1 MAVYYR
7 RDFLGLLSAVVLGL
21 LILLTPS
28 TMLVHPWFLDTY
40 AFAAEAVYVV
50 RNGHIGTFHHLLEN
64 PTLGLT
70 FGPLLMITGID
81 PFVLQ
86 KIYPGFFAIIFTVL
100 LYITAKKIKIDNES
114 LVVAPLLFVSIAWPN
129 ELHLC
134 RLSLSLV
141 YYLASCLLLL
151 HLIFQRSDRR
161 IFVLLVL
168 QVLILTMSHPAT
180 PLFFIANLATI
191 FFLGRVW
198 PKFRPKEFRVI
209 IQTLLI
215 SAVAWILWNTLMPS
229 VAISSLASLFQNV
242 VKSLTE
248 NRYEFFHGA
257 TIFQAYS
264 PIYGLVINIRF
275 ALTLA
280 IFILMILLLFAMYHY
295 LRDRKVLVVLTG
307 WIMGNMLGTGLLVCF
322 GQGYS
327 AITKPTILNFVSWA
341 PLGAL
346 VFSILSSKSG
356 IYVKIK
362 RVAKCVFVVALIIVP
377 LLLIPI
383 IKYGSLPLL
392 YPTSKEL
399 AHKEFLDLHWAGGK
413 LIYFE
418 GNLPYGYSYI
428 LHGVGE
434 LEYATYVFDYGGV
447 DSILAS
453 GSSLW
458 ITYRVVT
465 RDGFFNYNSSM
476 LSLVENLTLYQSTY
490 NVVYDSG
497 WPESILIPR
506 TRS

>member
-1 MAVYYR
+1 
-7 RDFLGLLSAVVLGL
+7 
-21 LILLTPS
+21 
-28 TMLVHPWFLDTY
+28 
-40 AFAAEAVYVV
+40 
-50 RNGHIGTFHHLLEN
+50 
-64 PTLGLT
+64 
-70 FGPLLMITGID
+70 
-81 PFVLQ
+81 
-86 KIYPGFFAIIFTVL
+86 
-100 LYITAKKIKIDNES
+100 
-114 LVVAPLLFVSIAWPN
+114 
-129 ELHLC
+129 
-134 RLSLSLV
+134 
-141 YYLASCLLLL
+141 
-151 HLIFQRSDRR
+151 
-161 IFVLLVL
+161 
-168 QVLILTMSHPAT
+168 
-180 PLFFIANLATI
+180 
-191 FFLGRVW
+191 
-198 PKFRPKEFRVI
+198 
-209 IQTLLI
+209 
-215 SAVAWILWNTLMPS
+215 
-229 VAISSLASLFQNV
+229 
-242 VKSLTE
+242 
-248 NRYEFFHGA
+248 
-257 TIFQAYS
+257 
-264 PIYGLVINIRF
+264 
-275 ALTLA
+275 
-280 IFILMILLLFAMYHY
+280 
-295 LRDRKVLVVLTG
+295 
-307 WIMGNMLGTGLLVCF
+307 MGNMLGTGLLVCF